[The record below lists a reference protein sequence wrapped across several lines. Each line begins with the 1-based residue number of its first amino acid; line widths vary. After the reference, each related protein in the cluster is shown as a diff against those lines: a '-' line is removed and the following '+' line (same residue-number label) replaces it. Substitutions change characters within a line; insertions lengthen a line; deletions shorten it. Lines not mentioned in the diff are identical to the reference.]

1 MLELRHLRYFH
12 AVAETLSFSRAAERL
27 HIAQPPLSRQIRQLE
42 EMLGVEL
49 IDRES
54 RPIALTV
61 AGKFYYEQTYQ
72 VMSRLREIE
81 EGARRLARRQ
91 KIWFGIGFVPSVM
104 CGLLPEL
111 IRQFRLA
118 EPDVET
124 GFTELMSMEQA
135 AALKL
140 GRIDVGFGRLPIDDP
155 DIECVTLLR
164 EPLMAALPAAHPLV
178 DRATVGLDAL
188 ADEALVVYP
197 ARPRPGYAD
206 QVLDLFARRG
216 LRPSSVSEANEIQTA
231 LGLVAAGIGIA
242 LVPASACHGRRGS
255 VLFRGVADDEAVS
268 PVIMNYRRGDDGHVL
283 TRFRAMAQALMPLA
297 VHGLASP
304 AGLAPLVPGIEIG
317 GGAYPEPGARPDRI
331 TDCQ

>member
-12 AVAETLSFSRAAERL
+12 AVAETLSFSRAAELL

-42 EMLGVEL
+42 DMLGVEL

-54 RPIALTV
+54 RPIALTA

-72 VMSRLREIE
+72 VLSRLCEIE
-81 EGARRLARRQ
+81 DGARRLARRQ
-91 KIWFGIGFVPSVM
+91 KVWFGIGFVPSVM

-118 EPDVET
+118 ECNVET
-124 GFTELMSMEQA
+124 GFTELMSVEQA

-164 EPLMAALPAAHPLV
+164 EPLFAAMPAGHPLAGHAAV
-178 DRATVGLDAL
+178 DLGAL
-188 ADEALVVYP
+188 AREALLVYP

-216 LRPSSVSEANEIQTA
+216 LRPSAVSEANEIQTA
-231 LGLVAAGIGIA
+231 LGLVAAGIGVA
-242 LVPASACHGRRGS
+242 LVPASACQGRAGS
-255 VLFRGVADDEAVS
+255 VAFRKVVDDDVVS
-268 PVIMNYRRGDDGHVL
+268 PVIMNFRRGDDGPVL
-283 TRFRAMAQALMPLA
+283 ARFRALAQASIPLA
-297 VHGLASP
+297 ADELAQRP
-304 AGLAPLVPGIEIG
+304 PQPGS
-317 GGAYPEPGARPDRI
+317 A
-331 TDCQ
+331 

>member
-1 MLELRHLRYFH
+1 MELRHLRYFH

-42 EMLGVEL
+42 ELLGVEL

-54 RPIALTV
+54 RPIALTE
-61 AGKFYYEQTYQ
+61 AGKFFYEQTYQ
-72 VMSRLREIE
+72 VLSRLREIE
-81 EGARRLARRQ
+81 EGARRLVRKQ

-111 IRQFRLA
+111 IRQFRVA
-118 EPDVET
+118 EPEVET
-124 GFTELMSMEQA
+124 GFTELLSVEQA

-164 EPLMAALPAAHPLV
+164 EPLLVALPGNHPLAGQV
-178 DRATVGLDAL
+178 TVRLDAL
-188 ADEALVVYP
+188 AEESLVVYP

-231 LGLVAAGIGIA
+231 LGLVAAGIGVA
-242 LVPASACHGRRGS
+242 LVPASACQGRRGS
-255 VLFRGVADDEAVS
+255 VVFRCLSDDEAVS
-268 PVIMNYRRGDDGHVL
+268 PVIMNFRRGDDGPVL
-283 TRFRAMAQALMPLA
+283 ARFRAMAQEQMPLA
-297 VHGLASP
+297 VHHLATP
-304 AGLAPLVPGIEIG
+304 AGLARLASSGIDVGADG
-317 GGAYPEPGARPDRI
+317 GQRPDRVMVRR
-331 TDCQ
+331 

>member
-1 MLELRHLRYFH
+1 MELRHLRYFH

-61 AGKFYYEQTYQ
+61 AGKFYYEQTLQ

-81 EGARRLARRQ
+81 EGARRLVRKQ

-104 CGLLPEL
+104 CGLLPDL
-111 IRQFRLA
+111 IREFRTA
-118 EPDVET
+118 EPEVET
-124 GFTELMSMEQA
+124 GFIELLSIEQA
-135 AALKL
+135 GALKL

-164 EPLMAALPAAHPLV
+164 EPLLAALPSTHPLV
-178 DRATVGLDAL
+178 DRATVSLEAL

-206 QVLDLFARRG
+206 QVLDLFVRHG

-231 LGLVAAGIGIA
+231 LGLVAAGIGVA
-242 LVPASACHGRRGS
+242 LVPASACQGRRGS
-255 VLFRGVADDEAVS
+255 VVFRKVEDEDTVS
-268 PVIMNYRRGDDGHVL
+268 PVIMNYRRGDEAVVL
-283 TRFRAMAQALMPLA
+283 ARFLGMAQLLLPKAIHSFCTA
-297 VHGLASP
+297 TETTSIGSNGIDIAGADSANGLWRAEAIP
-304 AGLAPLVPGIEIG
+304 V
-317 GGAYPEPGARPDRI
+317 R
-331 TDCQ
+331 Q